1 MRAAKFAEASL
12 LEPKVARRIPPNRT
26 EDRKRESNENEELLA
41 QRDEKSDAVGRNPSL
56 RQACVDRLWAERE
69 INGKRENIRDHREHL
84 ATGRMHVDRQVLRTS
99 ARPAGQ

>member
-41 QRDEKSDAVGRNPSL
+41 QGDEEPDAVGSDPIL
-56 RQACVDRLWAERE
+56 
-69 INGKRENIRDHREHL
+69 
-84 ATGRMHVDRQVLRTS
+84 
-99 ARPAGQ
+99 GQS